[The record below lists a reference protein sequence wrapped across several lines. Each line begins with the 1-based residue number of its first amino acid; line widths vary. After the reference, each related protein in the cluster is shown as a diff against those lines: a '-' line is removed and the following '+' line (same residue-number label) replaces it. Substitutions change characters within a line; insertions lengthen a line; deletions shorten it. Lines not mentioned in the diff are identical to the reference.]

1 MLPEQQILALKLQ
14 LPSPPKIGGVYQP
27 VIVSSD
33 LAYISGHVSRDAEG
47 KLITGRVGAD
57 LTLDQGKA
65 AARAVALSILA
76 ALRDKLGSLDRVERL
91 VKSLGF
97 VNATPDFTQH
107 PQVING
113 YSELMAEVFGPDKGV
128 GTRSAL
134 GAGSLPSNCAVEV
147 EAIFQLRH

>member
-1 MLPEQQILALKLQ
+1 MLPEEQIRHLQLQ
-14 LPSPPKIGGVYQP
+14 LPAPPKVGGVYQP
-27 VIVSSD
+27 VIVSGD
-33 LAYISGHVSRDAEG
+33 LAYVSGHVSRDAEG
-47 KLITGRVGAD
+47 RLITGRVGAE
-57 LTLDQGKA
+57 LTLEQGRA

-76 ALRDKLGSLDRVERL
+76 TLRDKLGSLDRVERL

-97 VNATPDFTQH
+97 VNAAPDFTQH

-128 GTRSAL
+128 GTRSAV
-134 GAGSLPSNCAVEV
+134 GAGSLPGNCAVEV

>member
-1 MLPEQQILALKLQ
+1 MTPEEQLAALQIKLPA
-14 LPSPPKIGGVYQP
+14 PPKIGGVYQP
-27 VIVSSD
+27 VIVTGD
-33 LAYISGHVSRDAEG
+33 LAYVSGHVSRDAEG

-57 LTLDQGKA
+57 LTLDQGRA
-65 AARAVALSILA
+65 AARSVGLSILA
-76 ALRDKLGSLDRVERL
+76 TLRDKLGSLDRVERL

-97 VNATPDFTQH
+97 VNAAPDFGQH

-134 GAGSLPSNCAVEV
+134 GAGSLPSNCAVEI

>member
-1 MLPEQQILALKLQ
+1 MTPEEQLATLKIKLPA
-14 LPSPPKIGGVYQP
+14 PPKIGGVYQP
-27 VIVSSD
+27 VVVSGD
-33 LAYISGHVSRDAEG
+33 LAYVSGHVSRDAEG

-57 LTLDQGKA
+57 LTLDQGRA
-65 AARAVALSILA
+65 AARAVGLSILA
-76 ALRDKLGSLDRVERL
+76 TLRDKLGSLDRVERL

-97 VNATPDFTQH
+97 VNAAPDFTQH